1 MTENFITLSTTE
13 PNNNVGI
20 VKLRHADVNSQAI
33 VAQIVENGLSKSF
46 EGLKPYFCLLAQEV
60 SGQGISEEP
69 VATFDEKKGT
79 LTYTASDNA
88 LQFVGRNEAYFS
100 FRKQVGERWVEQF
113 STRNFHYIVEKSIYS
128 QPFKDSNYWW
138 TFKELNR
145 IFKQYIED
153 GRTSWEEF
161 VESNREILESI
172 DPGGKLLE
180 KLLAIEKNIKR
191 EVPGG
196 FNFIIEHDS
205 EYQPTV
211 KVTSYKNAIGTEQ
224 GGFDT
229 GEVFGGERIFVVP
242 SSISYDR
249 KRINVKMPQNFSLEG
264 EIVLHNNVALI
275 INGQNIVC
283 FTVTGAKVTGGSI
296 QKVKTPQDLLIQL
309 IDKNTAYT
317 EWKRG
322 D

>member
-1 MTENFITLSTTE
+1 MTEQYITLSTTE
-13 PNNNVGI
+13 PNNNVGTI
-20 VKLRHADVNSQAI
+20 KMRHADKNSQNI
-33 VAQIVENGLSKSF
+33 VVQVVENGLSKSF
-46 EGLKPYFCLLAQEV
+46 VGLKPYFCLLAQEV
-60 SGQGISEEP
+60 TGQGVSEEP
-69 VATFDEKKGT
+69 VVTFDEKKGT

-100 FRKQVGERWVEQF
+100 FRKQVGDRWVEQF

-138 TFKELNR
+138 TFKELDR

-205 EYQPTV
+205 EYQPAV
-211 KVTSYKNAIGTEQ
+211 KVTRYKNAIGTERD
-224 GGFDT
+224 GFDT

-242 SSISYDR
+242 NSISYDR
-249 KRINVKMPQNFSLEG
+249 KRINIKMPQNFSLEG
-264 EIVLHNNVALI
+264 EIVLHNNVAMI
-275 INGQNIVC
+275 INGQDIVC
-283 FTVTGAKVTGGSI
+283 FTVMGANVTGGSI
-296 QKVKTPQDLLIQL
+296 QTVKTPQDLLFQL
-309 IDKNTAYT
+309 IDKNAAYT

-322 D
+322 N

>member
-1 MTENFITLSTTE
+1 MTEQYITLSTTDS
-13 PNNNVGI
+13 NNNIGT
-20 VKLRHADVNSQAI
+20 VKMRHADKNSQKI
-33 VAQIVENGLSKSF
+33 VVQVIENGLSKSF

-60 SGQGISEEP
+60 TGQGVSEEP
-69 VATFDEKKGT
+69 VAIFDEKKGT

-138 TFKELNR
+138 TFKELDR

-161 VESNREILESI
+161 IESNREILESI
-172 DPGGKLLE
+172 DPGGKLLDKILVME
-180 KLLAIEKNIKR
+180 KVISR
-191 EVPGG
+191 EVPNG

-205 EYQPTV
+205 EYQPEV
-211 KVTSYKNAIGTEQ
+211 KVTSYKNAIGTELQ
-224 GGFDT
+224 GFDT
-229 GEVFGGERIFVVP
+229 SEVFGGDRIHVVP

-249 KRINVKMPQNFSLEG
+249 KRINIKMPYGYTMEG
-264 EIVLHNNVALI
+264 EMAVHGNVILL
-275 INGQNIVC
+275 INGVNVLC
-283 FTVTGAKVTGGSI
+283 FTLNGANVTSGAVQT
-296 QKVKTPQDLLIQL
+296 VKTPQDLLVQL
-309 IDKNTAYT
+309 ITDTSVQVD
-317 EWKRG
+317 WKRG

>member
-1 MTENFITLSTTE
+1 MTEQYITLSTTD
-13 PNNNVGI
+13 PNNNIGT
-20 VKLRHADVNSQAI
+20 VKMRHADKNSQKI
-33 VAQIVENGLSKSF
+33 VVQVIENGLSKSF

-60 SGQGISEEP
+60 TGQGVSEEP

-100 FRKQVGERWVEQF
+100 FRKQIGERWIEQF

-138 TFKELNR
+138 TFKELDR

-161 VESNREILESI
+161 VEANRKILESI
-172 DPGGKLLE
+172 DPGGKLLDKVLAME
-180 KLLAIEKNIKR
+180 KIISR
-191 EVPGG
+191 EVSND
-196 FNFIIEHDS
+196 FNCIIEHDS
-205 EYQPTV
+205 EYQPEV
-211 KVTSYKNAIGTEQ
+211 KVTSYKNAIGTEA

-229 GEVFGGERIFVVP
+229 SEVFGGGRIQVVP
-242 SSISYDR
+242 CSISYDR
-249 KRINVKMPQNFSLEG
+249 KRINIKMPYDYTMEG
-264 EIVLHNNVALI
+264 KIAVHGNVLLL
-275 INGQNIVC
+275 INGVNVLC
-283 FTVTGAKVTGGSI
+283 FTLKGANVTTGAV
-296 QKVKTPQDLLIQL
+296 QAVKIPQDLLVQL
-309 IDKNTAYT
+309 ITDTSAQVN
-317 EWKRG
+317 WKRG